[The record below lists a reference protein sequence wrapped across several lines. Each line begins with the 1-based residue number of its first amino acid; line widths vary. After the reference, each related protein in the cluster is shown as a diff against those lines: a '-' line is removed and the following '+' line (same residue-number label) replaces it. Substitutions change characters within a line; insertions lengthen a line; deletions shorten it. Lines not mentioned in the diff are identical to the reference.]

1 MNQLP
6 LKPGDSGDLVKQMQG
21 AIIKKGYS
29 CGPAGANGDFNNDT
43 LTALEAFQDDSAL
56 AVQPFCDQQDWT
68 ALGLPGPG

>member
-1 MNQLP
+1 MSKLP

-68 ALGLPGPG
+68 AFGLPGPG